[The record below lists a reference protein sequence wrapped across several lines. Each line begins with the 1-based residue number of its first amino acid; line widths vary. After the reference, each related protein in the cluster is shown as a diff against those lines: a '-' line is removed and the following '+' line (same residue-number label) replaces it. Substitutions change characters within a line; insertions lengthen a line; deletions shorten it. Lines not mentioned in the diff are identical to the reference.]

1 MILTGVVM
9 KPKEFWTRLGTRFL
23 FVLLLLPPVRTF
35 AQRSVQSPQC
45 AGVIQGVVSD
55 NQGQAVRGIKVVA
68 WPLGVELGVM
78 LPNVR
83 TDETGK
89 YRFEEL
95 CPNRYTVL
103 PDDEKRGYPNI
114 SPWLFEFLYGRRVS
128 EVRLTAKQVSAELP
142 VHLPPKP
149 GRIHVRVT
157 DRTTN
162 AEVQKFAIRMIVP
175 RQRHTPKIEILF
187 SPEISDRE
195 ITVPPDKDFVL
206 RINADGFHE
215 WSDSVGGYQSIHVE
229 AGAQTMLDAQ
239 LEPLK

>member
-1 MILTGVVM
+1 MILTGVAM
-9 KPKEFWTRLGTRFL
+9 KPNEFWTRLGTRFL
-23 FVLLLLPPVRTF
+23 FVLLFLPPIRTF

-55 NQGQAVRGIKVVA
+55 NRGQAVQGIKVVA
-68 WPLGVELGVM
+68 WPLGVDLSVM

-83 TDETGK
+83 TDEAGK
-89 YRFEEL
+89 CQFKEL

-103 PDDEKRGYPNI
+103 PDDEKSGYPNI
-114 SPWLFEFLYGRRVS
+114 SPRLFEFLYGCRVS
-128 EVRLTAKQVSAELP
+128 EVRLAAKQVSAELP
-142 VHLPPKP
+142 VQLPPKP

-162 AEVQKFAIRMIVP
+162 TEIQKFTIRMVVP
-175 RQRHTPKIEILF
+175 RQRHMPKIEFLF
-187 SPEISDRE
+187 SPEISDRD
-195 ITVPPDKDFVL
+195 ITVPSDKDFVL

-215 WSDSVGGYQSIHVE
+215 WSDSVGGHKLVHVE
-229 AGAQTMLDAQ
+229 SGAQTMLDAQ

>member
-1 MILTGVVM
+1 MILTGVAM
-9 KPKEFWTRLGTRFL
+9 RRKEFWARLGSRFL
-23 FVLLLLPPVRTF
+23 FVLLLLPPIRTF

-68 WPLGVELGVM
+68 WPLGVDLSVM

-83 TDETGK
+83 TDEAGK
-89 YRFEEL
+89 FRFEEL

-103 PDDEKRGYPNI
+103 PDDEKSGYPNI
-114 SPWLFEFLYGRRVS
+114 SPLLFEFLYGRRVS

-142 VHLPPKP
+142 VQLPPKP

-162 AEVQKFAIRMIVP
+162 AEVQKFTIRIVVP
-175 RQRHTPKIEILF
+175 HQRHTPKIEILF
-187 SPEISDRE
+187 SPEISDRD

-206 RINADGFHE
+206 RIIADGFHE
-215 WSDSVGGYQSIHVE
+215 WSDSVGSHKLVHVE
-229 AGAQTMLDAQ
+229 ASAQTMLDAQ